1 MRGPESPATPR
12 RKRGFFLFSCCLVAT
27 ACPGQFC
34 HFLDGWFRGAQPTE
48 DYWNLRLDL
57 GWALASESAP
67 FPLGVF
73 HPALRMPSDFRISV

>member
-1 MRGPESPATPR
+1 MTPTTQ

-27 ACPGQFC
+27 ACPGQSP
-34 HFLDGWFRGAQPTE
+34 FLDGWFRGAQPTE

-73 HPALRMPSDFRISV
+73 QSALRMPSGFRISV